1 MCGRFAQVITHDRLQ
16 KLEKEL
22 NMIRS
27 SEQIEFNYNVAPQQ
41 TVAAVVNQGQGAYT
55 GFFRWGLI
63 PSWSREVPTYQMIN
77 VRSDS
82 VMEKPSFRGG
92 LQRRRCLVPATGF
105 YEWRKEDKQPYFIY
119 SADSDLLFI
128 AAIYDSWYGPDG
140 SHIPSLGIMT
150 TDANPAMRELHHR
163 MPVLLFGEERLRWLE
178 QANQDATSCLPMLK
192 PCADSLIAMHPVSK
206 LVNSTRN
213 NSPECITE
221 ATSESQS
228 GGDASIFDLMEE
240 L

>member
-27 SEQIEFNYNVAPQQ
+27 SEQVEFNFNVAPQQ
-41 TVAAVVNQGQGAYT
+41 SVAAAVDQGSGVYT

-63 PSWSREVPTYQMIN
+63 PSWSRELPSYQMIN
-77 VRSDS
+77 VRAES
-82 VMEKPSFRGG
+82 VLEKPSFRGG
-92 LQRRRCLVPATGF
+92 LQRRRCLVPSTGF
-105 YEWRKEDKQPYFIY
+105 YEWRKGDKQPFFIH
-119 SADSDLLFI
+119 SADSDLLYM
-128 AAIYDSWYGPDG
+128 AAIYDSWQSADG
-140 SHIPSLGIMT
+140 SVVPSLGLLT

-178 QANQDATSCLPMLK
+178 QSNQDAKGLVPLLR
-192 PCADSLIAMHPVSK
+192 PCPNALIAMHPVSR
-206 LVNSTRN
+206 LVNNVRN
-213 NSPECITE
+213 NSPECIAETI
-221 ATSESQS
+221 ADDPN